1 MAQSDGKNPGADRI
15 GAYPAVMTTS
25 TRPASRRHGTEL
37 RGLMGVPSSPLFEGR
52 FGRMF
57 RGLPVFAHDEAHL
70 LALGNAMISEA
81 EEEVTPEGEVDEEET
96 TKPIPAGYTY
106 LGQFI
111 DHDLTF
117 DPVSMLD
124 RQNDPDALTNFRTPR
139 FDLDSVYGR
148 GPSDQ
153 PYLYDQER
161 PAGSTGETGL
171 FFLTGKA
178 VSQNPTIAG
187 PDLPRNSQGRAFIG
201 DPRNDENL
209 IVSQLQSVMLRFHNK
224 MLEKVASE
232 TTLTGSDLLKE
243 TQRRVRWHYQWVAIH
258 DFLPRI
264 VGPEMLDEVF
274 EPETKTIHEPG
285 GKKRKVKVREPKL
298 RVLSPEEQGVHAGR
312 VLGRRPTGS
321 GIR

>member
-1 MAQSDGKNPGADRI
+1 MSDPAKTSSAAVDMNIQI
-15 GAYPAVMTTS
+15 GAALLT
-25 TRPASRRHGTEL
+25 TRPTARRHSTEL
-37 RGLMGVPSSPLFEGR
+37 RGLMGVPSSPLFTGR

-57 RGLPVFAHDEAHL
+57 RSLPIFGHDEQHL
-70 LALGNAMISEA
+70 LALGDAMISEA

-148 GPSDQ
+148 GPADQ

-161 PAGSTGETGL
+161 GVGASGETGL
-171 FFLTGKA
+171 FFLLGA
-178 VSQNPTIAG
+178 PVSADPTFAG
-187 PDLPRNSQGRAFIG
+187 PDLPRNGQGRALIG

-209 IVSQLQSVMLRFHNK
+209 IVSQLHS
-224 MLEKVASE
+224 
-232 TTLTGSDLLKE
+232 
-243 TQRRVRWHYQWVAIH
+243 
-258 DFLPRI
+258 
-264 VGPEMLDEVF
+264 
-274 EPETKTIHEPG
+274 
-285 GKKRKVKVREPKL
+285 
-298 RVLSPEEQGVHAGR
+298 
-312 VLGRRPTGS
+312 
-321 GIR
+321 